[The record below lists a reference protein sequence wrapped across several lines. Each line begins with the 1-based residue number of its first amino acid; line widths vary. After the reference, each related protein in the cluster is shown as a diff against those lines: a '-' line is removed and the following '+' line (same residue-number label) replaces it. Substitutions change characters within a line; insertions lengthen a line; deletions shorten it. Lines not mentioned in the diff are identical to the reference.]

1 MDTAVILYSESPL
14 HPNWSDSY
22 VVELSFK
29 TDIKSSRSGREQRRA
44 TRDEPR
50 KKLEFS
56 VNATRTRFGSFNRLL
71 ERWMD
76 RPIILP
82 ELPRRVRL
90 EAPLLGGNVVAFLAE
105 TAPDWIIDG
114 GQVVLVYKGYYE
126 TRTVD
131 AIAGDEVTFV
141 EFTDMD
147 WPIGT
152 TVHPALSGLL
162 SESQSSQRHTNQA
175 ATANVEFDV
184 IPGSEPERTIPAA
197 AETFNGRETFMT
209 KFNWATLPS
218 VAVVSE
224 RETIDYDV
232 GPIEVFTPIA
242 FRMRTVK
249 AAFLGRTFAEAEAMQ
264 NFFERMKGRRGE
276 FYMPTWEPDIQIFGT
291 AASGTNTLMV
301 EGTEFAR
308 DFADSTIHK
317 AICVFMQDGTTIYRL
332 VTAIAEVGDDS
343 RITVTGNWSTDLTAD
358 NVRMISWFLVC
369 RHATDTLQ
377 IEWLTN
383 SVAQYQLS
391 ILALEAL

>member
-1 MDTAVILYSESPL
+1 MDTAVILYEDSPL
-14 HPNWSDSY
+14 HPNWSESY
-22 VVELSFK
+22 VVSLSFK
-29 TDIKSSRSGREQRRA
+29 TDIKPSRSGREQRRA

-56 VNATRTRFGSFNRLL
+56 VNATRTRFGALNRLL

-82 ELPRRVRL
+82 ELPRRAPL
-90 EAPLLGGNVVAFLAE
+90 AAPLLGGNIVAFLTD
-105 TAPDWIIDG
+105 TAPDWIIAD
-114 GQVVLVYKGYYE
+114 GQVVLAYKGHYE

-131 AIAGDEVTFV
+131 SVAGDEVTFV
-141 EFTDMD
+141 EFSDFD
-147 WPIGT
+147 WPVGT
-152 TVHPALSGLL
+152 AIHPALSGLL
-162 SESQSSQRHTNQA
+162 TESQNMSRLTNQVS
-175 ATANVEFDV
+175 TANVEFDV

-218 VAVVSE
+218 VTVASE

-232 GPIEVFTPIA
+232 GRIEVFTPIA

-249 AAFLGRTFAEAEAMQ
+249 AAFLGRNYAEAEAMQ
-264 NFFERMKGRRGE
+264 DFFERMKGRRGE

-291 AASGTNTLMV
+291 ATSGTNTLTV

-317 AICVFMQDGTTIYRL
+317 AICVFMRDGTKLYRL
-332 VTAIAEVGDDS
+332 VTSIAEVGDDS

-383 SVAQYQLS
+383 SVAQFQLS

>member
-1 MDTAVILYSESPL
+1 MDTAVILYPESPL

-114 GQVVLVYKGYYE
+114 GQVVLAYKGYYE

-152 TVHPALSGLL
+152 TIHPALSGLL

-218 VAVVSE
+218 VAVASE

-264 NFFERMKGRRGE
+264 DFFERMKGRRGE

-291 AASGTNTLMV
+291 AASGTNTLTV

-317 AICVFMQDGTTIYRL
+317 AICVFMQDGTTVYRL
-332 VTAIAEVGDDS
+332 ITAIAEVGDDS
-343 RITVTGNWSTDLTAD
+343 QITVTGNWSTNLTAD